1 MCRTVRRLIFACVV
15 MPFLGW
21 ATATYGQAP
30 VTQDDA
36 SEATDEVPVAL
47 RLQCD
52 TPQFECAGY
61 YAAQWKGYYSGAGL
75 NVEIRTGKNGEPDAF
90 LSPTAEVAAGRAQFG
105 VGSADILL
113 ARDQGEDLVVL
124 ASIFQTSPTTLYV
137 REDAQFRTLADLRDL
152 TVYRPPGS
160 SHDIEFRAMLLA
172 QGIDPTTVTYA
183 SSMDDTVDA
192 IMGSS
197 LTLPFT
203 LKQRGMRAI
212 AVRPRD
218 YGVNFYGA
226 SLFTTGALA
235 TSQPELVDAFINATL
250 RGWDYAL
257 RHPHEIARGLAAAFP
272 SPNPDIDA
280 LALNRAQI
288 EPVRNL
294 TGHSVVEP
302 GHINPERWQRM
313 NETLIRLGMVSTPL
327 DPAAFLYREV
337 RRQVARDQTVR
348 NVLLTIAGALAVMA
362 LAAGVGAIVMREVLD
377 RRARA
382 LARSEE
388 NYQLLV
394 DNLRDYAILGL
405 GPDGRVTSWNRG
417 AARITGFSRDEV
429 IGRHVSILFPAADVK
444 SGLPQRE
451 IDQAA
456 QFGRIEVEGMRAR
469 RDNSTYWANVV
480 ISALRGPSGMLLG
493 FALVIR
499 DASQRKAQEDRIRF
513 QAALLN
519 RVRSAVIAI
528 NAEGR
533 VTYMN
538 AYAEALFLLPWRE
551 ADNRPLVELSI
562 LPEEAVSPVGL
573 RERGEQEVT
582 AHRRDGV
589 AFPALLLA
597 SVTPDPAGMAQS
609 AVYVIHDLTERK
621 KLEATLQHSSNL
633 ALLGRMSASLVH
645 EISQPMNVIRLTA
658 EGGLLRLAA
667 TPIDTDDL
675 AQRFRTVSEQAAR
688 LFDTIDFMQTFS
700 RRDAGRV
707 DGTAGPPFDVGL
719 SVRKAAEM
727 MAERFEAAGIGLEL
741 DLPEATCTAR
751 GRTRQFEQVLLNL
764 LGNALHA
771 LRLQADQHDRLVR
784 MRLTVPETLPGDL
797 CLSVEDNGP
806 GVPQALRDQ
815 VFEPFFTTKPA
826 GQGTGL
832 GLSISLGIVRSM
844 DGTMDIGES
853 DDLGGAAFVIML
865 PADYIGPAAGD
876 TAPTGSQD
884 KLLVAPK
891 AAAVPR
897 ITTARLGPHVL
908 VVDDE
913 ELARREVAD
922 YLSAHGYRVSQ
933 ASGGIEALEIV
944 ARCNADMPLSGD
956 NSPQVDAVITD
967 IRMPRGNGKEL
978 IANLAE
984 AYPQVFII
992 VMTGQPLHDR
1002 EDLEDIGSGADH
1014 VLRKPVSLSEIDDRL
1029 GALLS
1034 EADHEE

>member
-1 MCRTVRRLIFACVV
+1 MSRTRHRLILACVI

-21 ATATYGQAP
+21 AAAAHGQEKRAEAAGGTP
-30 VTQDDA
+30 V
-36 SEATDEVPVAL
+36 V
-47 RLQCD
+47 LQLPCE
-52 TPQFECAGY
+52 TPQFKCSGY
-61 YAAQWKGYYSGAGL
+61 FAAQWKGYYSAAGL
-75 NVEIRTGKNGEPDAF
+75 DVDIRIGNDEEAGSYR
-90 LSPTAEVAAGRAQFG
+90 SPTTEVATGRAQFG
-105 VGSADILL
+105 VGSSDILL
-113 ARDQGEDLVVL
+113 ALDQGESLVVL
-124 ASIFQTSPTTLYV
+124 ASIFQTSPGALYV
-137 REDAQFRTLADLRDL
+137 FEDARFRTLADLRDL
-152 TVYRPPGS
+152 TVFRQPGGPR
-160 SHDIEFRAMLLA
+160 DIEFRAMLLA
-172 QGIDPTTVTYA
+172 QGIDPQSVTYA
-183 SSMDDTVDA
+183 SAMDDSVDA
-192 IMGSS
+192 VMGTSF
-197 LTLPFT
+197 TLPYI
-203 LKQRGMRAI
+203 LEQQGIDAI
-212 AVRPRD
+212 PVRPLD
-218 YGVNFYGA
+218 YGVNFYGD
-226 SLFTTGALA
+226 SLFTSAALVKN
-235 TSQPELVDAFINATL
+235 QPDMVEAFVKATL

-257 RHPHEIARGLAAAFP
+257 RHPHEIARSLAAAFP
-272 SPNPDIDA
+272 SPRPDVNA
-280 LALNRAQI
+280 LTLNRKQI
-288 EPVRNL
+288 ETVLNL
-294 TGHSVVEP
+294 TGHPVVEP
-302 GHINPERWQRM
+302 GHINPDRWQRM
-313 NETLIRLGMVSTPL
+313 NETLMRLGMVSTPL
-327 DPAAFLYREV
+327 DTTTFIYDEMRKQIEREE
-337 RRQVARDQTVR
+337 TLHT
-348 NVLLTIAGALAVMA
+348 VLLATAAVLAVMA
-362 LAAGVGAIVMREVLD
+362 LAAGVGAMVMREVLG

-388 NYQLLV
+388 SYQLLV

-405 GPDGRVTSWNRG
+405 GADARVTSWNRG
-417 AARITGFSRDEV
+417 AERITGFSRDEV
-429 IGRHVSILFPAADVK
+429 IGCHVSILFPAADVK
-444 SGLPQRE
+444 NGLPQRE

-469 RDNSTYWANVV
+469 RDGSTYWANVV
-480 ISALRGPSGMLLG
+480 LSALRSPGGVLLG

-528 NAEGR
+528 SAEGR

-551 ADNRPLVELSI
+551 ADQRPLVDLAI
-562 LPEEAVSPVGL
+562 LPEDAISPLGL

-597 SVTPDPAGMAQS
+597 SVTPDPAGVAQS

-667 TPIDTDDL
+667 NPIDIDDL

-741 DLPEATCTAR
+741 DLPEASCTAR

-771 LRLQADQHDRLVR
+771 LRLRADQQSRLVR
-784 MRLTVPETLPGDL
+784 VRLTVPESLPGDL

-806 GVPQALRDQ
+806 GVPKALRDQ
-815 VFEPFFTTKPA
+815 IFEPFFTTKPA

-853 DDLGGAAFVIML
+853 DDLGGAAFVILL
-865 PADYIGPAAGD
+865 PADYVGPVTGDAA
-876 TAPTGSQD
+876 PVRPQD

-891 AAAVPR
+891 AAAPAHHA
-897 ITTARLGPHVL
+897 TASAIAPMGPHVL

-913 ELARREVAD
+913 DLARREVAD

-933 ASGGIEALEIV
+933 ASGGIEALEIIT
-944 ARCNADMPLSGD
+944 RCNADMPLSGG

-967 IRMPRGNGKEL
+967 IRMPRGDGKAL
-978 IANLAE
+978 IASLAE

-1014 VLRKPVSLSEIDDRL
+1014 VLRKPVSLSEIDSRL
-1029 GALLS
+1029 GALLN
-1034 EADHEE
+1034 EVDQEE

>member
-1 MCRTVRRLIFACVV
+1 

-21 ATATYGQAP
+21 AAAAHGQDGGQDGGPTGAPEAAGGVP
-30 VTQDDA
+30 VT
-36 SEATDEVPVAL
+36 
-47 RLQCD
+47 LQLPCD
-52 TPQFECAGY
+52 TPRFKCAGY
-61 YAAQWKGYYSGAGL
+61 YAAHWKGFYSAAGL
-75 NVEIRTGKNGEPDAF
+75 DVDIRVGNDQETDSFVLA
-90 LSPTAEVAAGRAQFG
+90 TAEVAAGRAQFG

-113 ARDQGEDLVVL
+113 ARDQGEDLIVL
-124 ASIFQTSPTTLYV
+124 ASIFQTSPTALYV
-137 REDAQFRTLADLRDL
+137 RKDAQFRTLGDLRDL
-152 TVYRPPGS
+152 TVYRQPGS
-160 SHDIEFRAMLLA
+160 AHDIEFRAMLLA
-172 QGIDPTTVTYA
+172 QGIDPATVTYA
-183 SSMDDTVDA
+183 GSMNEPVDA
-192 IMGSS
+192 VMGSS
-197 LTLPFT
+197 FTLPFI
-203 LKQRGMRAI
+203 LERRGI
-212 AVRPRD
+212 QTIPVRPRD
-218 YGVNFYGA
+218 YGVNFYGD

-235 TSQPELVDAFINATL
+235 RAQPELVDAVVDATL

-272 SPNPDIDA
+272 DPRPEVNA

-288 EPVRNL
+288 EPVLDL
-294 TGHSVVEP
+294 TGHPVVEP

-313 NETLIRLGMVSTPL
+313 NETLMRLGMVSTPL
-327 DPAAFLYREV
+327 DPAAFIYGEV
-337 RRQVARDQTVR
+337 REQVAREQTVR
-348 NVLLTIAGALAVMA
+348 NVFLAIAGAMAVMA
-362 LAAGVGAIVMREVLD
+362 LAAGVGAIVMREVLG

-388 NYQLLV
+388 SYQLLV

-405 GPDGRVTSWNRG
+405 GPDARVTSWNRG
-417 AARITGFSRDEV
+417 AERITGFSRDEV
-429 IGRHVSILFPAADVK
+429 VGRHVSILFPAADVK
-444 SGLPQRE
+444 NGLPQRE

-469 RDNSTYWANVV
+469 RDGSTYWANVV
-480 ISALRGPSGMLLG
+480 LSALRSPGGVLLG

-528 NAEGR
+528 SAEGR

-551 ADNRPLVELSI
+551 ADQRPLVDLAI
-562 LPEEAVSPVGL
+562 LPEDAISPLGL

-589 AFPALLLA
+589 SFPALLLA
-597 SVTPDPAGMAQS
+597 SVTPDPAGLAQS

-667 TPIDTDDL
+667 KPIDTDDL

-727 MAERFEAAGIGLEL
+727 MTERFEAAGIGLEL

-764 LGNALHA
+764 LANALHA
-771 LRLQADQHDRLVR
+771 LRLRADQADRLVR
-784 MRLTVPETLPGDL
+784 LRLVVPESLPGDL

-806 GVPQALRDQ
+806 GVPKALRDQ

-844 DGTMDIGES
+844 DGTMDICES
-853 DDLGGAAFVIML
+853 EDLGGAAFVIML
-865 PADYIGPAAGD
+865 PADYVGPAAGD
-876 TAPTGSQD
+876 TAPAGPKD
-884 KLLVAPK
+884 NLLVAPK
-891 AAAVPR
+891 ATAPARPPSRAATASNIVPG
-897 ITTARLGPHVL
+897 GPHVL

-944 ARCNADMPLSGD
+944 ARCNADTPLSGID
-956 NSPQVDAVITD
+956 SPQVDAVITD

-1014 VLRKPVSLSEIDDRL
+1014 VLRKPVSLSEIDNRL
-1029 GALLS
+1029 SALLS
-1034 EADHEE
+1034 EADQEE